1 MLRAPCLLAVVTMVY
16 STLLDSTNLS
26 SLEVASWK
34 RAQAGFT
41 LSPTTLIADV
51 TCETQNRKDT
61 GDHVA
66 NCSSA
71 RNCDLR

>member
-16 STLLDSTNLS
+16 STLS
-26 SLEVASWK
+26 EVASWK